1 MEKKSNRNLA
11 YLLATTISNK
21 DLQKISGGKS
31 HMTTHKSIKIT
42 GDINNADV
50 SYDMSADM

>member
-21 DLQKISGGKS
+21 DLQKIYGSKS

-42 GDINNADV
+42 GDITNADV